1 MKPLIIKA
9 GTTMPELHALITE
22 HVKLELNQSL
32 TAVDIYV
39 GDDHLRIACRIDMV
53 DQILEDVVKMIR
65 IPGETIVCHEAIELD
80 SSFVDYTKYPMCMNG
95 RQLRYQLK
103 KHLKLDWMYE
113 CIDPGIDYMLTS
125 DLGFASEFAQIHECS
140 INKYLTR
147 L

>member
-1 MKPLIIKA
+1 MKVIIIEDNLLKA
-9 GTTMPELHALITE
+9 MQAEL
-22 HVKLELNQSL
+22 KQLNVASEL

-39 GDDHLRIACRIDMV
+39 GDDHLRITCLTGMV
-53 DQILEDVVKMIR
+53 DMIMADVMKIVR

-103 KHLKLDWMYE
+103 KYLKLDWMYE
-113 CIDPGIDYMLTS
+113 CIDPGIDYMLTT
-125 DLGFASEFAQIHECS
+125 DLGFASEFAKIHECS
-140 INKYLTR
+140 IDKYLTR